1 MQTTFTNVR
10 SAAGVARRGAEAN
23 ARANAVAPLAG
34 RRSAALAGVAV
45 PTARTLRA
53 AGRAAAGL
61 KVVAVADGATLDRPL
76 RVAVIGGGPAGASA
90 AESLAKGGVEAFL
103 IERKMDNCKV
113 RAAGFARRRD
123 LASSAAPSSAQFINQ
138 IASNTPNSR
147 PLLTHRPKP

>member
-10 SAAGVARRGAEAN
+10 SAAGVARRGAEAH

-113 RAAGFARRRD
+113 RAGFARRRRPPPAISPHPPRNWP
-123 LASSAAPSSAQFINQ
+123 LA
-138 IASNTPNSR
+138 PN
-147 PLLTHRPKP
+147 

>member
-10 SAAGVARRGAEAN
+10 SAPGVARRGAEAN

-34 RRSAALAGVAV
+34 RRSAALAGAAV

-113 RAAGFARRRD
+113 RAAGFARRPPPPRSR
-123 LASSAAPSSAQFINQ
+123 LIRSLQFIN
-138 IASNTPNSR
+138 
-147 PLLTHRPKP
+147 

>member
-10 SAAGVARRGAEAN
+10 SAAGVARRGAEAH
-23 ARANAVAPLAG
+23 ARVNAVAPLAG

-45 PTARTLRA
+45 PTVRTIRTA
-53 AGRAAAGL
+53 DRAAAGL

-113 RAAGFARRRD
+113 RAGFARRRRPPPPAI
-123 LASSAAPSSAQFINQ
+123 LPHPPHAL
-138 IASNTPNSR
+138 PN
-147 PLLTHRPKP
+147 